1 MILENVSLWR
11 ITCAVLRSLNSLFLS
26 YTNKDTHFDS
36 AQALTHRSEHSNT
49 YTLELLYLDG
59 VFIRVAEIDRLGVV
73 SIHQS
78 DQPLHQIVHVLERTG
93 LFASAV
99 NGDIFSL

>member
-1 MILENVSLWR
+1 M
-11 ITCAVLRSLNSLFLS
+11 LRSLNSLSLP
-26 YTNKDTHFDS
+26 YTNKHTHFDS
-36 AQALTHRSEHSNT
+36 VHAQTHHSKHSYT
-49 YTLELLYLDG
+49 YTLALLYLDG
-59 VFIRVAEIDRLGVV
+59 VFIRVAEIDWLGVV

-78 DQPLHQIVHVLERTG
+78 DQSLHQIIHVLERTG

>member
-1 MILENVSLWR
+1 M
-11 ITCAVLRSLNSLFLS
+11 LRSLNSPFLS
-26 YTNKDTHFDS
+26 HTNTHTHFDS
-36 AQALTHRSEHSNT
+36 AHAQTHHSKHSCT
-49 YTLELLYLDG
+49 YTLALLYLDS
-59 VFIRVAEIDRLGVV
+59 VFIRVAEIHWLGVV

-78 DQPLHQIVHVLERTG
+78 DQSLHQIIHVLERTG